1 MVAAVFVASPGFLVI
16 SLALLALG
24 IWVAVDAS
32 KYPDWA
38 FQRANTQKWIYQ
50 VLAPIGGLFCGI
62 IAIVVGIIWF
72 SSKKAEV
79 AAAASSGGGAPEG
92 TYGTSLPPSA
102 PTWGP
107 GAPPPAAGTP
117 PPAAGTWT
125 PPPPPPSGPATPPPP
140 GPAFPPPPDDP
151 PAT

>member
-1 MVAAVFVASPGFLVI
+1 MGAAVFVASPGFLVI

-38 FQRANTQKWIYQ
+38 FQRAGTQKWIYQ

-72 SSKKAEV
+72 SSKKAQV
-79 AAAASSGGGAPEG
+79 DAAARSGGGAPEG
-92 TYGTSLPPSA
+92 TYGTSLPPPA

-107 GAPPPAAGTP
+107 PPT
-117 PPAAGTWT
+117 AGTWT
-125 PPPPPPSGPATPPPP
+125 PPPPPPGPAAPPPP
-140 GPAFPPPPDDP
+140 GPVAPPPPDDP
-151 PAT
+151 RAT